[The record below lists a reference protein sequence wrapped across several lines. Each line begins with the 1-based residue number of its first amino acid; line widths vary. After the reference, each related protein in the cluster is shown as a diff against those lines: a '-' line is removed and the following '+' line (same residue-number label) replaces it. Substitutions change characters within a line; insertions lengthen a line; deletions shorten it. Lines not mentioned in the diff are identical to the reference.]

1 MRRFL
6 LLLILVAVALPALLV
21 LVYRVVPPPATPL
34 MVIRSL
40 EGEGW
45 SRDWV
50 VLDTLPPYV
59 AGTVIAAEDNRFCLH
74 WGFDFAAIRD
84 ALDEAGDGGRL
95 RGAST
100 ISMQTAKNLFLW
112 PGRDWLRKGL
122 EAYLTPFVEFLLP
135 KRRIMEIYLNV
146 AEWGPGIY
154 GIEAAARHHFGKGA
168 AELGASEAAA
178 LAAILPAPRSRS
190 AAKGSGRAAQL
201 LVRVRQLGPLL
212 DCIAVGESG

>member
-1 MRRFL
+1 MHRFL
-6 LLLILVAVALPALLV
+6 LYLVLVLVGLPALFV
-21 LVYRVVPPPATPL
+21 LIYRVVPPPATPL

-50 VLDTLPPYV
+50 ALESLPPYV

-74 WGFDFAAIRD
+74 WGFDFDAIRD
-84 ALDEAGDGGRL
+84 ALDEAEGGGRL

-146 AEWGPGIY
+146 A
-154 GIEAAARHHFGKGA
+154 
-168 AELGASEAAA
+168 
-178 LAAILPAPRSRS
+178 
-190 AAKGSGRAAQL
+190 
-201 LVRVRQLGPLL
+201 
-212 DCIAVGESG
+212 

>member
-6 LLLILVAVALPALLV
+6 LLLILVAVALPALFL
-21 LVYRVVPPPATPL
+21 LVYRFVPPLATPL

-50 VLDTLPPYV
+50 ALDALPPYV
-59 AGTVIAAEDNRFCLH
+59 AGTVIAAEDNRFCTH
-74 WGFDFAAIRD
+74 WGFDFDAIRD
-84 ALDEAGDGGRL
+84 AIDKAEDGGRL

-100 ISMQTAKNLFLW
+100 LSMQTAKNLFLW
-112 PGRDWLRKGL
+112 PGRDWL
-122 EAYLTPFVEFLLP
+122 LP

-146 AEWGPGIY
+146 AEWAPGVY

-168 AELGASEAAA
+168 AELSASEAAA
-178 LAAILPAPRSRS
+178 LAAILPAPRARA

-201 LVRVRQLGPLL
+201 LARVRQLGPLL
-212 DCIAVGESG
+212 DCIAVEESR